1 MQHIAK
7 KYYNSPS
14 VWQAVSCCQ
23 PPMVFWMSRIALMQ
37 TRMIGGHDAV
47 EEFLTCTTAG
57 SDFEEVSDSGT
68 VMSKVAVSLPK
79 FLVAPIEG
87 KSGSQFLVKVEL
99 DAEQILES
107 YDPREHDAYVSV
119 KLPNGGRLNRVFE
132 QMGVAYVSRPT
143 PAPQL
148 QEREK
153 LTLLGKKCQK
163 KAKVAP
169 KKKAD
174 VVKIIWP
181 KVKSG
186 VKGLCEIELAL
197 VKPIKWTKKYLFRSR
212 SSRLRLSTM
221 VASIFHP
228 I

>member
-1 MQHIAK
+1 
-7 KYYNSPS
+7 
-14 VWQAVSCCQ
+14 
-23 PPMVFWMSRIALMQ
+23 MQ

-68 VMSKVAVSLPK
+68 AMSKVAVSLPK

-132 QMGVAYVSRPT
+132 QMGVAYVSRADACSAT
-143 PAPQL
+143 T
-148 QEREK
+148 RK
-153 LTLLGKKCQK
+153 RKVDTFGKKNRQK

-197 VKPIKWTKKYLFRSR
+197 VKPIKGTKKYLFRSR